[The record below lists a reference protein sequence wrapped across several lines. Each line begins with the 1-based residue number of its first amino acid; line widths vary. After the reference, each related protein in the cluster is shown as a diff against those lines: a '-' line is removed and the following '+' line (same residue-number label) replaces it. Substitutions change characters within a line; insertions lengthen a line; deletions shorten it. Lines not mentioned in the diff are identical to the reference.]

1 MPPYYL
7 KDKGKLKGTY
17 IRVGSTN
24 KLADETIIAELER
37 RRRNIS
43 FDSEVV
49 MDKSAD
55 ELDISGFKLLYK
67 EKQVKI

>member
-1 MPPYYL
+1 MYLSWKYAPYYL

-49 MDKSAD
+49 MVSPQMNW
-55 ELDISGFKLLYK
+55 I
-67 EKQVKI
+67 

>member
-1 MPPYYL
+1 M
-7 KDKGKLKGTY
+7 K
-17 IRVGSTN
+17 
-24 KLADETIIAELER
+24 IIAELER